1 MESLV
6 NLGEAH
12 SLVEPSE
19 AREETHTT
27 VESLVNLGEARILV
41 ELSEAREEAHGVTN
55 LEPLDNLREACSLVE
70 PSEAREETRAGV
82 ELVEGHQ
89 MVMVG
94 GGGKEQGG
102 DIYTQS

>member
-41 ELSEAREEAHGVTN
+41 ELSEAREEAHGVPTWSHLTI
-55 LEPLDNLREACSLVE
+55 LERHAV
-70 PSEAREETRAGV
+70 
-82 ELVEGHQ
+82 
-89 MVMVG
+89 
-94 GGGKEQGG
+94 
-102 DIYTQS
+102 